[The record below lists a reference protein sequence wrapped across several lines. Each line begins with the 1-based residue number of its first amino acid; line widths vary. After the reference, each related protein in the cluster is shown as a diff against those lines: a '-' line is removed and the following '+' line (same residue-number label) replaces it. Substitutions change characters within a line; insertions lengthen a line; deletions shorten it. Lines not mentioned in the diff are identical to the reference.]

1 MTPDQVQKDLEL
13 VLAAANELT
22 QLSDIELESDQPIR
36 AAITR
41 LRSVK
46 LVAVEEAP
54 EGLPSERF
62 VLSRTY
68 HSAQAFSHWCYFPM
82 IPEDR
87 IAAKYIYAGDV
98 VLDEN
103 GKVDG

>member
-54 EGLPSERF
+54 EKELAEVLIQRSTGRVF
-62 VLSRTY
+62 VMHQKHTAMQMSG
-68 HSAQAFSHWCYFPM
+68 
-82 IPEDR
+82 EVDR
-87 IAAKYIYAGDV
+87 YLYAGTV
-98 VLDEN
+98 TIDEN